1 MRAAPWG
8 DGRGVVVCT
17 EGKGGGGGVRGKGEW
32 QYQGG
37 RGRLE
42 TRQEGDVDREIER
55 IEQKL
60 GGEKI
65 MQNACLVFAEMY

>member
-1 MRAAPWG
+1 M
-8 DGRGVVVCT
+8 CT
-17 EGKGGGGGVRGKGEW
+17 EGKGGGGGGVRGKGEW